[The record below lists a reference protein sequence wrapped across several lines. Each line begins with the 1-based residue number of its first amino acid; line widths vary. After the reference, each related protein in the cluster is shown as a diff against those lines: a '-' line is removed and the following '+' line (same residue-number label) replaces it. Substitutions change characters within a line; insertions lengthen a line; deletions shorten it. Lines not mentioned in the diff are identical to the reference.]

1 MIRNV
6 RIALFTVLLAIICCG
21 TVNAYSWSPS
31 GIIADTTGK
40 AAFDVGP
47 WEGEAR
53 FSTGWSEWSTEVPK
67 NATKY
72 AKATIYVSAINWA
85 YPDYTVDDWRR
96 PAHNTVC
103 GPDNSSCRVVNQYKT
118 EYNVCTRWDT
128 HYNCNRTSG
137 HGGCGGN
144 ECGSCEI
151 DYNNRTGTCTGT
163 YKGQFQWCANAYPC
177 GGNMKPCYWLWNG
190 KETSYTECG
199 ASENRY
205 YWSETYT
212 FANPSD
218 KSNWRKSLSEAGGF
232 AKQVYIYSY
241 PQRVYINYNSMGADG
256 LCTAWNKSSNNDYNA
271 NENIHYVEGN
281 PVCNSKTTGYMPQS
295 YVNYYQN
302 DTSDS
307 GRKYNLSENQYM
319 KTGYDFKGWVLDRS
333 CLNAD
338 GTLAKT
344 CDIYDDKQTITNTPG
359 NPPSGLKANAG
370 DTVTLYAV
378 WQKHDY
384 KITFQYWCGQNPNTK
399 TYHYQAGLT
408 LKNIE
413 VNSAGT
419 GELACNTDGRS
430 DTNGG
435 KAKTYFDGWYEKYD
449 PNTGTYSSKI
459 SAIPGNYWR
468 DITLYGRMHQIRTFD
483 YSRNKWIWQ

>member
-6 RIALFTVLLAIICCG
+6 RIALFTVILAIICCG
-21 TVNAYSWSPS
+21 TVNAYSKSPAEIIASPS
-31 GIIADTTGK
+31 TGV
-40 AAFDVGP
+40 FDVGT
-47 WEGEAR
+47 WEGETR
-53 FSTGWSEWSTEVPK
+53 FSTGWSEWSTTVP

-72 AKATIYVSAINWA
+72 ARAIIYVSAINWTDRG
-85 YPDYTVDDWRR
+85 YVTDSSSR

-103 GPDNSSCRVVNQYKT
+103 GPGDSSCKVVNQYKT

-128 HYNCNRTSG
+128 HYSCNRTSG

-151 DYNNRTGTCTGT
+151 DYNNRTGTCTGS
-163 YKGQFQWCANAYPC
+163 YKGDFQWCASALDCNLP
-177 GGNMKPCYWLWNG
+177 GMKPCYWLWNG

-205 YWSETYT
+205 YWSETST
-212 FANPSD
+212 FADPGN

-241 PQRVYINYNSMGADG
+241 PQRVYINYDSMGADG
-256 LCTAWNKSSNNDYNA
+256 LCTSWSYTSTNNGYNA
-271 NENIHYVEGN
+271 NERIKYDLGN
-281 PVCNSKTTGYMPQS
+281 PVCNSKTTGYMSQS

-344 CDIYDDKQTITNTPG
+344 CTVYDDKQTITNTPG

-384 KITFQYWCGQNPNTK
+384 KIFFQYWCGKNPNPL
-399 TYHYQAGLT
+399 TYQYLTGLS
-408 LKNIE
+408 LQNIIPNE
-413 VNSAGT
+413 SGT
-419 GELACNTDGRS
+419 GPLACNTNDRS
-430 DTNGG
+430 NTNGTS
-435 KAKTYFDGWYEKYD
+435 AKTYFEGWYENYD
-449 PNTGTYSSKI
+449 SNTGKYSSRI
-459 SAIPGNYWR
+459 TTIPPTYWR
-468 DITLYGRMHQIRTFD
+468 DIYLYGRMYQIRTFD
-483 YSRNKWIWQ
+483 YSQNKWIWQ